1 MAYFSFIN
9 MKKINAL
16 LVFLISS
23 LTITGISFID
33 GKVWDIIFLVVGL
46 VAYAIVGILFSIGI
60 LSTKKQGS
68 DAYALVFF
76 LLLLGGYGVYKALE
90 ALRNWILS
98 WPLAAKIAVP
108 SAIGATIM
116 VGIVL
121 TIRYAIKNKEK
132 LKKEDSG
139 DEKE

>member
-1 MAYFSFIN
+1 

-23 LTITGISFID
+23 LIITGLSFID
-33 GKVWDIIFLVVGL
+33 GKIWDVIFLVIGL

-60 LSTKKQGS
+60 LSTRKQGS

-90 ALRNWILS
+90 ALRKWILS
-98 WPLAAKIAVP
+98 WSLAAKIAVP
-108 SAIGATIM
+108 SALGTAII
-116 VGIVL
+116 VGIIL
-121 TIRYAIKNKEK
+121 TIRYSIKNKDK
-132 LKKEDSG
+132 LKKEDS
-139 DEKE
+139 DNEE

>member
-1 MAYFSFIN
+1 

-23 LTITGISFID
+23 LAITGISFID
-33 GKVWDIIFLVVGL
+33 GKIWDVIFIVVGL
-46 VAYAIVGILFSIGI
+46 VAYAIVGVLFSIGI

-98 WPLAAKIAVP
+98 WPLAAKIAAP
-108 SAIGATIM
+108 IAIGAAI
-116 VGIVL
+116 IVCIIL
-121 TIRYAIKNKEK
+121 TIRYAIKNKDK

-139 DEKE
+139 NEEE